1 MKKIIVMLM
10 ALVTSLTLQ
19 AAISE
24 KYEQGYDLK
33 SLPINTK
40 KSETNISLFGEN
52 QMLFLV
58 GGKTYLSDF
67 TADKEDLQTPER
79 AKALNNLAIKG
90 NVAYDNAKNKIY
102 FIVEESSDSHWIYEA
117 SLKKGKWTDVRRLEI
132 DGMGKIRGNN
142 AFMANAG
149 WSYLSVVKAI
159 MINPAIAKNGNR
171 LYFTSETIEG
181 GEGGKDLWYIDL
193 KDDDTWTKPV
203 NAGKTIN
210 TVSDEDYAFIEN
222 DEILYFSS
230 NKEGIRHLYM
240 AEASGNAWN
249 EAQKMPEPYNSA
261 VNDYSIV
268 VTNGTPYLVTDRNTG
283 NGSDIYAFVARPC
296 EIKLSAIEV
305 IPEFT
310 GTAYAIVGSVQ
321 FKDAPAKG
329 ELLIAD
335 NKGMTQKYSLPLESP
350 FKFQIDNIDCDQD
363 TITKVITASFTEGK
377 CKSESSYVAPA
388 EIKKE
393 FYWVDFMFEFDK
405 AELTEQSK
413 ADMERLVVEM
423 RKFPDAKFEIAGYAD
438 ARGSDAYNDAL
449 SERRAKSVKAALIEK
464 GLKAENLTIIGKG
477 KRFLHVRDAQ
487 TDDQHAQNRR
497 VEVRIINTENK

>member
-1 MKKIIVMLM
+1 
-10 ALVTSLTLQ
+10 
-19 AAISE
+19 
-24 KYEQGYDLK
+24 
-33 SLPINTK
+33 LPINTDK
-40 KSETNISLFGEN
+40 NETNISLFGEN

-58 GGKTYLSDF
+58 NGDAYLSDF
-67 TADKEDLQTPER
+67 TADKEDLQAPVE
-79 AKALNNLAIKG
+79 ADALKGLAIKG
-90 NVAYDNAKNKIY
+90 NVAYDKAKNKIY

-117 SLKKGKWTDVRRLEI
+117 SLKENKWTNVRRLEI
-132 DGMGKIRGNN
+132 EGMGKVRGNN
-142 AFMANAG
+142 AFMVNAG
-149 WSYLSVVKAI
+149 WSYLSAVKAI

-268 VTNGTPYLVTDRNTG
+268 VTNGTPYLVTDRNAG

-310 GTAYAIVGSVQ
+310 GTAYAIVGSVE

-350 FKFQIDNIDCDQD
+350 LKFQIDNIDCDQD

-388 EIKKE
+388 EVKKE

-438 ARGSDAYNDAL
+438 ARGSDAYNDRL
-449 SERRAKSVKAALIEK
+449 SERRAKAVKAALIEK